1 MPSGSWNR
9 TVLSPHGVMTGA
21 WTRVAPHASNR
32 FIAASRLGTW
42 RVSMPEL
49 STIYDYM
56 RAHASL
62 LGARILQKYPAL
74 HQFDDPVPP
83 RIENLLR
90 KPFPAQTIAIM
101 GLAKRWREWRTGMVV
116 AECGTGKTLIS
127 LRAIHVHSEGRTST
141 SLAMVPP
148 HLVEKW
154 AREAFLTLPRVRV
167 FLIDDLRN
175 GGDENKS
182 HGVNEVRLRHGRIV
196 REGFRTTLSEL
207 RLRKE
212 SPSSRRRWLSLCGRP
227 SLFIVGRERAK
238 LGYFWRHAY
247 RVPDSGPYVGCVVN
261 SDTGKPVIIDDSRLT
276 AGEFEKVKIAETI
289 ETRGEKS
296 CRPLH
301 SPLWQADSDK
311 IRRMAPIEFIGRY
324 MPAWFD
330 YAICDEIHQLAGDT
344 AQGNALGT
352 LASYTDKI
360 VGLTGTLLGGYADDL
375 FNTLYRLEARK
386 MKERGYEWG
395 SPGRTGFIQDYG
407 VLETVT
413 RIDPADN
420 ACSKAKTT
428 VTVRRKPGASPLLFG
443 EFLMQLCA
451 FVFLED
457 ISAELPPYEE
467 SFVSMPMDERMRIAY
482 QALEDA
488 IRKALKEHK
497 GNRSVLST
505 MLNTLLLYPDHPYG
519 LGTLYGSEF
528 DPELKRNVR
537 FIIAETRDL
546 PAEQLYSKERKLIE
560 EVKRELAEGHRCQVF
575 AVYTQKRDVTA
586 RLERILSNEGIRTA
600 VLRATVDTA
609 KREAW
614 YARQI
619 KEGVQVVISHP
630 KLVETGL
637 DLLDFPT
644 ILFYESGY
652 SLHTLR
658 QASRRSW
665 RIGQRRPVRV
675 KFLCYEGTMQTACL
689 RLMGKK
695 LLVALTMEGKFA
707 GEGLQ
712 NIDEDDDMLSSM
724 ARELVERNGIGETA
738 DAVWKALN
746 TEHQKLFPGASRLVD
761 DSCSIEVP
769 TSLLTAQADPAA
781 LVEEVIAG
789 DAALIFGQRP
799 GSLSGRR
806 ARGRQTVAGQASL
819 FE

>member
-1 MPSGSWNR
+1 MKEDNINSIFTYLRAN
-9 TVLSPHGVMTGA
+9 
-21 WTRVAPHASNR
+21 
-32 FIAASRLGTW
+32 AA
-42 RVSMPEL
+42 
-49 STIYDYM
+49 
-56 RAHASL
+56 L
-62 LGARILQKYPAL
+62 LGARILQEYPAL
-74 HQFDDPVPP
+74 HQFEDPVSP
-83 RIENLLR
+83 RIESLLR
-90 KPFPAQTIAIM
+90 RPFPAQTIAIM
-101 GLAKRWREWRTGMVV
+101 GLAKRWQRARTGMVV

-127 LRAIHVHSEGRTST
+127 LGAIYVHSEAKPFTA
-141 SLAMVPP
+141 LAMVPP

-154 AREAFLTLPRVRV
+154 AREAFLTLPGVRV
-167 FLIDDLRN
+167 FFIDDLRN
-175 GGDENKS
+175 GGDENTF
-182 HGVNEVRLRHGRIV
+182 HGINEVQLKHGRVV
-196 REGFRTTLSEL
+196 REGLHTSLSEL
-207 RLRKE
+207 RLRRD
-212 SPSSRRRWLSLCGRP
+212 SPSSKKRWLSLCARP

-247 RVPDSGPYVGCVVN
+247 QVPRSGPYFGCLVN
-261 SDTGKPVIIDDSRLT
+261 SDTGKPVILNENRLT
-276 AGEFEKVKIAETI
+276 VADLEKLKFAEMI
-289 ETRGEKS
+289 ETRDDKW

-324 MPAWFD
+324 MRGWFD

-352 LASYTDKI
+352 LSSCTDRI

-375 FNTLYRLEARK
+375 FNTLFRLEAAR
-386 MKERGYEWG
+386 MKEHGYEWG
-395 SPGRTGFIQDYG
+395 TTGRSSFTEDYG
-407 VLETVT
+407 VLETIT
-413 RIDPADN
+413 RVEPADN
-420 ACSKAKTT
+420 RCSKAKATS
-428 VTVRRKPGASPLLFG
+428 VVRRKPGASPLLFG

-457 ISAELPPYEE
+457 VSGELPPYEE
-467 SFVSMPMDERMRIAY
+467 TYISVPMDALMATSYRE
-482 QALEDA
+482 LEDA

-505 MLNTLLLYPDHPYG
+505 MLNTLLLYPDDPYG
-519 LGTLYGSEF
+519 LGTLYGKEF
-528 DPELKRNVR
+528 DQELRRNVS
-537 FIIAETRDL
+537 FVIAETRDL
-546 PAEQLYSKERKLIE
+546 PEDQLYSKERRLIDE
-560 EVKRELAEGHRCQVF
+560 IKKELAEGRRCQVF
-575 AVYTQKRDVTA
+575 AVYTQKHDVTA
-586 RLERILSNEGIRTA
+586 RLQRILGNEGFRAA
-600 VLRATVDTA
+600 VLRASVDTS

-619 KEGVQVVISHP
+619 TEGVQVVISHP

-712 NIDEDDDMLSSM
+712 SIDEDDDMLSAM
-724 ARELVERNGIGETA
+724 ARELVARNGIGETA
-738 DAVWKALN
+738 DAIWKALN
-746 TEHQKLFPGASRLVD
+746 FEHRRLFPATGQREDAGPSNDLR
-761 DSCSIEVP
+761 IVP
-769 TSLLTAQADPAA
+769 TDTEPIAASLVKEATDNSSI
-781 LVEEVIAG
+781 VV
-789 DAALIFGQRP
+789 FGQRP
-799 GSLSGRR
+799 NALTRKR
-806 ARGRQTVAGQASL
+806 RGRPVVPEQASL
-819 FE
+819 FSLS

>member
-1 MPSGSWNR
+1 
-9 TVLSPHGVMTGA
+9 
-21 WTRVAPHASNR
+21 
-32 FIAASRLGTW
+32 
-42 RVSMPEL
+42 MPEL

-56 RAHASL
+56 RANAGL
-62 LGARILQKYPAL
+62 LGARILEQYPPL
-74 HQFDDPVPP
+74 HQFDDPASL
-83 RIENLLR
+83 RIEGLLR
-90 KPFPAQTIAIM
+90 RPFPAQTIAIM
-101 GLAKRWREWRTGMVV
+101 GLAKRWNQARTALVV

-127 LRAIHVHSEGRTST
+127 LGAIDVHSEGRPFTA
-141 SLAMVPP
+141 LAMVPP

-154 AREAFLTLPRVRV
+154 AREAFLTLPEVRV

-175 GGDENKS
+175 GGDENKA
-182 HGVNEVRLRHGRIV
+182 HGVNEVRLRQGRIV
-196 REGFRTTLSEL
+196 REGFHTSLSEL
-207 RLRKE
+207 RLRR
-212 SPSSRRRWLSLCGRP
+212 SSTTSRQRWLSLCERP

-247 RVPDSGPYVGCVVN
+247 CVPRSGRYLGCVVN
-261 SDTGKPVIIDDSRLT
+261 SDTGRPVIVDESRLT
-276 AGEFEKVKIAETI
+276 VAEFEKVKIAETV
-289 ETRGEKS
+289 ESRGDKP
-296 CRPLH
+296 CRPIH
-301 SPLWQADSDK
+301 SALWQADSDK
-311 IRRMAPIEFIGRY
+311 IRRMAPVEFIGRY
-324 MPAWFD
+324 MPGWFD

-352 LASYTDKI
+352 LSSSTDRI

-375 FNTLYRLEARK
+375 FNTLFRLEAAR
-386 MKERGYEWG
+386 MKEHGYEWG
-395 SPGRTGFIQDYG
+395 PTGRSSFTQDYG
-407 VLETVT
+407 VLETIT
-413 RIDPADN
+413 KLEPSDN
-420 ACSKAKTT
+420 RSSKSKTT
-428 VTVRRKPGASPLLFG
+428 STVRRKPGASPLLFG

-457 ISAELPPYEE
+457 ISGELPPYEE
-467 SFVSMPMDERMRIAY
+467 TYLSVPMDSLMMGAY
-482 QALEDA
+482 RELEDS
-488 IRKALKEHK
+488 IRKALKEHR

-519 LGTLYGSEF
+519 LGTLYGTEF

-537 FIIAETRDL
+537 FVIADTHDL
-546 PAEQLYSKERKLIE
+546 PQEQLHSKERKLIE
-560 EVKRELAEGHRCQVF
+560 EIRKELAEGRRCQVF
-575 AVYTQKRDVTA
+575 AVYTQKHDVTA
-586 RLERILSNEGIRTA
+586 RLERILTKEGIRTA
-600 VLRATVDTA
+600 VLRASVDTS

-712 NIDEDDDMLSSM
+712 SIDEDDDMLSAM
-724 ARELVERNGIGETA
+724 ARELVERNGIGESA
-738 DAVWKALN
+738 DSVWKALT
-746 TEHQKLFPGASRLVD
+746 TEHKKLFPAVVRSTD
-761 DSCSIEVP
+761 AEPSAEVLSGP
-769 TSLLTAQADPAA
+769 LTHQDNPAA
-781 LVEEVIAG
+781 LIKEAIGG
-789 DAALIFGQRP
+789 DSVLISGQRP
-799 GSLSGRR
+799 GSPTRR
-806 ARGRQTVAGQASL
+806 PRGRPVVPEQATL
-819 FE
+819 FG